1 MGLWHDPI
9 IQRDLEMLMALS
21 SLINTP
27 SSIAACK
34 HHHTKFRSFSIPQT
48 NLLRKEAGKSQHI
61 FRIKQSNR
69 KNI

>member
-9 IQRDLEMLMALS
+9 IQRDLEMLMVLS
-21 SLINTP
+21 SP

-48 NLLRKEAGKSQHI
+48 NLLRKEAEKSQHK

-69 KNI
+69 INI